1 MEEQLE
7 LDFTSECP
15 EEARELGIRWAPR
28 NATPEETKQ
37 WIETENKWWSDRSLY
52 FVAIAS
58 IIQFVMMGLMLLSF
72 WGINNLVYG

>member
-28 NATPEETKQ
+28 NATPEETKE
-37 WIETENKWWSDRSLY
+37 WIETENKWWGDRALL
-52 FVAIAS
+52 FVA
-58 IIQFVMMGLMLLSF
+58 
-72 WGINNLVYG
+72 

>member
-37 WIETENKWWSDRSLY
+37 WIETENKWWSDRALY
-52 FVAIAS
+52 FVGIAS

-72 WGINNLVYG
+72 WGINTFANG

>member
-28 NATPEETKQ
+28 NATPEETKE
-37 WIETENKWWSDRSLY
+37 WIETENKWWSDRALT
-52 FVAIAS
+52 FIVIAS
-58 IIQFVMMGLMLLSF
+58 LLQFGTLGFMLFNF
-72 WGINNLVYG
+72 WVIDIMTN

>member
-28 NATPEETKQ
+28 NATPVSYTHLTLPT
-37 WIETENKWWSDRSLY
+37 ICS
-52 FVAIAS
+52 V
-58 IIQFVMMGLMLLSF
+58 
-72 WGINNLVYG
+72 

>member
-28 NATPEETKQ
+28 DATPEETKK
-37 WIETENKWWSDRSLY
+37 WIETENKWWGDRALL
-52 FVAIAS
+52 FVAYAS
-58 IIQFVMMGLMLLSF
+58 LTQVVMLGLMLLSF

>member
-28 NATPEETKQ
+28 NATPE
-37 WIETENKWWSDRSLY
+37 
-52 FVAIAS
+52 
-58 IIQFVMMGLMLLSF
+58 
-72 WGINNLVYG
+72 

>member
-28 NATPEETKQ
+28 NATPEETKE
-37 WIETENKWWSDRSLY
+37 WIETENKWWSDRALH

-72 WGINNLVYG
+72 WGINTFANG

>member
-28 NATPEETKQ
+28 NATPEETNNGQKQ
-37 WIETENKWWSDRSLY
+37 KINGGVIELCISL
-52 FVAIAS
+52 
-58 IIQFVMMGLMLLSF
+58 QQHL
-72 WGINNLVYG
+72 

>member
-15 EEARELGIRWAPR
+15 EEARELGIRWEPR
-28 NATPEETKQ
+28 NATPEETKE
-37 WIETENKWWSDRSLY
+37 WIDTENKWWADRALH

-58 IIQFVMMGLMLLSF
+58 VIQFVMMGLMLLSF
-72 WGINNLVYG
+72 WGINTFANG

>member
-37 WIETENKWWSDRSLY
+37 WIETENKWWSDRALH
-52 FVAIAS
+52 FVVIAS
-58 IIQFVMMGLMLLSF
+58 VIQFVMMGLMLLSF
-72 WGINNLVYG
+72 WGINTFANG

>member
-1 MEEQLE
+1 MEKQLE

-28 NATPEETKQ
+28 NATPEETKE
-37 WIETENKWWSDRSLY
+37 WIDTENKWWADRALHH
-52 FVAIAS
+52 VAIAS
-58 IIQFVMMGLMLLSF
+58 VIQFVMLGLMMLSF